1 MRRLVVRVFE
11 AVVLAFA
18 CYAFVA
24 LPLGRRTGW
33 EHMKAIGRTAP
44 AKEAAR
50 EVPKA
55 LRQTL
60 DRALGR
66 TQPGPRVAA
75 RTKAHDPHAD
85 EDGAE

>member
-18 CYAFVA
+18 CYAFVV

-33 EHMKAIGRTAP
+33 GHVKAIFQTAP
-44 AKEAAR
+44 AKEAAQ

-55 LRQTL
+55 LRRTL
-60 DRALGR
+60 DRALGKSHN
-66 TQPGPRVAA
+66 PMRVA
-75 RTKAHDPHAD
+75 THAKPVGPPAED
-85 EDGAE
+85 EE

>member
-18 CYAFVA
+18 CYAFVV

-33 EHMKAIGRTAP
+33 EHVKAIGRTAP
-44 AKEAAR
+44 AREAAR

-66 TQPGPRVAA
+66 SQTGARVAT
-75 RTKAHDPHAD
+75 RSKHPGSQPD
-85 EDGAE
+85 ETE